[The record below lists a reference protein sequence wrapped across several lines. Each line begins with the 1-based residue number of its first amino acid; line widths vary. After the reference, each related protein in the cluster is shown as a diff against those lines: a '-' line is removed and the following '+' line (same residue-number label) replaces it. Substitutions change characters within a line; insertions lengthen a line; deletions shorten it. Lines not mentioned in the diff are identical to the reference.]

1 MKNAKAVAR
10 VHTHTHTH
18 TDSLNNIKEIN
29 KKDRNIMRVSK
40 LDTC

>member
-10 VHTHTHTH
+10 VHTHTH